1 MTPTVP
7 WSRRFAVLLWLQA
20 PLASGAT
27 PEPEVLI
34 RKLEREPPATIAF
47 SEARFSALL
56 KEPVI
61 VSGELSYLGPGSFD
75 RRVTAPYR
83 ESIEI
88 RGQSVRVAREGDPP
102 RTFAL
107 KRSPELGGLLTS
119 FVALLSGD
127 AAAVAREFSVVAIGD
142 EGAWA
147 LELAPLDGT
156 KRRRLQQIL
165 VSGMDDELNC
175 LAVLTSD
182 GGASVMLLGEDAA
195 GAIATDAMLETLLRQ
210 CRAE

>member
-1 MTPTVP
+1 M
-7 WSRRFAVLLWLQA
+7 
-20 PLASGAT
+20 
-27 PEPEVLI
+27 
-34 RKLEREPPATIAF
+34 
-47 SEARFSALL
+47 
-56 KEPVI
+56 I
-61 VSGELSYLGPGSFD
+61 VSGELSYLGAGSFD

-83 ESIEI
+83 ESTEI
-88 RGQSVRVAREGDPP
+88 RGQSVRVAREGEPP

-107 KRSPELGGLLTS
+107 KRAPELGGLLTS

-165 VSGMDDELNC
+165 ASGMDDELKC
-175 LAVLTSD
+175 LAVLTLRRRSERHAAR
-182 GGASVMLLGEDAA
+182 GGRGGRYRDRRDARNSA
-195 GAIATDAMLETLLRQ
+195 PPMPR
-210 CRAE
+210 